1 MEQPQ
6 EVNIQEAPEDE
17 TEPREVLHRRHHKQK
32 MAISVLLRGN
42 RAVRWLHREQEQCGK
57 RGEDS
62 RRELACLQGNEEED
76 DYGQTYPVKNKNA
89 EIRRS
94 LELRASVRC
103 DAETSAC
110 LEATQRQPPWL
121 PSTAPF

>member
-1 MEQPQ
+1 MEQLQ

-17 TEPREVLHRRHHKQK
+17 TEPREVLHRLHYQQK
-32 MAISVLLRGN
+32 MLISVLLLGN
-42 RAVRWLHREQEQCGK
+42 RVGRWLHREQERSEK

-62 RRELACLQGNEEED
+62 RRELACLQGNEEEED
-76 DYGQTYPVKNKNA
+76 DDDDDGQRHPAKNKNA

-103 DAETSAC
+103 DEGTSAC
-110 LEATQRQPPWL
+110 LEATTQRRPP
-121 PSTAPF
+121 